1 MRPSHE
7 VLQGLERCRS
17 GQRTEEVGI
26 DHTDGTEVAGHDR
39 MMPDLRY
46 DTAVRNGPAVLCVL
60 VAAAGCAREPADAVC
75 PDLGIGDLVITEI
88 GGPQTGMDTLKPWV
102 ELYNASGG
110 PVNLLG
116 VRIRFRRLT
125 GDEIG
130 AALVRRDLSLDA
142 GAYTV
147 LGLDLDETEEPYLDY
162 GFAVDFHASWPS
174 SAAIDIYACDQS
186 IDQVRYD
193 SLPRTGTYSL
203 GAMPPTEE
211 TNDFP
216 TSWCTDTTINANSF
230 PGTPQRAN
238 TACP

>member
-1 MRPSHE
+1 MNDRA
-7 VLQGLERCRS
+7 VLVLGMHRS
-17 GQRTEEVGI
+17 GTSCL
-26 DHTDGTEVAGHDR
+26 AG
-39 MMPDLRY
+39 ML
-46 DTAVRNGPAVLCVL
+46 
-60 VAAAGCAREPADAVC
+60 AAGGVASAGDAIRNWDNARGHFE
-75 PDLGIGDLVITEI
+75 
-88 GGPQTGMDTLKPWV
+88 M
-102 ELYNASGG
+102 
-110 PVNLLG
+110 
-116 VRIRFRRLT
+116 
-125 GDEIG
+125 
-130 AALVRRDLSLDA
+130 
-142 GAYTV
+142 